1 MLLVCR
7 FKVANGPNL
16 FILQR
21 SKSQSYCKEAK
32 VRGYK
37 DMEFIKINS
46 LPKYY
51 QLVHNKSR
59 HILGKGHIY
68 LQFGTDGQAKVEL
81 LDNLQPSS

>member
-16 FILQR
+16 FIYP
-21 SKSQSYCKEAK
+21 YCIEAK

-68 LQFGTDGQAKVEL
+68 LQFGTDGQAKLEL